1 MGLKERIIKKKM
13 ESQENLERI
22 RGWIDY
28 VIVPKG
34 FLEADEL
41 LWCVLNV
48 RDPLTNKKFKAVGTT
63 NHHSVGDYLE
73 FIGEWKKGKNG
84 KDEFHFT
91 YAIRADDDIVG
102 ATSMLAFL
110 FGPKRAE
117 RLIDYYD
124 SNPLNAINT
133 FKQNIEEF
141 RVDMKDVSGI
151 GQKTI
156 DKALEKQKKYQAID
170 SLYYK
175 FVRFGVS
182 LNSALKLLKLWGTN
196 ASSIIDDN
204 PYQLINV
211 DGFSFETV
219 DGIGLRYY
227 NYSKEDLRRIEA
239 YIIALLKA
247 KLYTGDCYMLLEE
260 LIVQAERGLNVD
272 ESLIREA
279 IIKMLDSRKIYKRL
293 KKTDIVIYLPY
304 IYKAENNVAQMVATA
319 VRKNRIVAESKVDEM
334 IAQYEAMKG
343 FQLADKQREG
353 IKRSSINQ
361 FSIISGPP
369 GSGKTTLIDCICY
382 IFQNSKKHVDI
393 ELCALA
399 GKAATRMSEATGMEA
414 STIHRLLGYNPE
426 TGWRFNEH
434 NPLQVDLLIVD
445 EFSMVDIVLFE
456 RLMKAISSDTVVILT
471 GDKDQLPSVDPGQV
485 LEDLIDVDYIPKTI
499 LEKIYRAVD
508 GSTTLPRALDFNF
521 QERVPDLTDAQ
532 DFAFIETPE
541 SDIQATKDE
550 VLQLYLK
557 KVTQWGIENVCLLEP
572 QNKGDIGCDVMNVE
586 IQAILNPY
594 DEDKPEMKVGFKKII
609 RVGDRVLQL
618 KNHPEFNLFN
628 GMVGNVI
635 DCIYSDTKN
644 SNEDRI
650 VVDYDGMEHTY
661 LREDFDE
668 LRLAYAMTIHKTQGS
683 EYKCSIMLMDGLHR
697 FMIKKRLV
705 YTGMTRNKNELFI
718 VGQKNMMQYALDN
731 KERKRN
737 TMLTELLKQYDI

>member
-1 MGLKERIIKKKM
+1 MGLKQKVLKKKLDTND
-13 ESQENLERI
+13 NLERI

-73 FIGEWKKGKNG
+73 FIGEWKKGKDG
-84 KDEFHFT
+84 KDEFHFI

-117 RLIDYYD
+117 RLIAHYD
-124 SNPLNAINT
+124 ENPLDAINT
-133 FKQNIEEF
+133 FKHHIEDF
-141 RVDMKDVSGI
+141 RRDMKDVSGI
-151 GQKTI
+151 GPKTI
-156 DKALEKQKKYQAID
+156 DKALEKQNKYQAID

-196 ASSIIDDN
+196 AAAIIDDN
-204 PYQLINV
+204 PYQLIQV

-227 NYSKEDLRRIEA
+227 NYSLEDLRRIEA
-239 YIIALLKA
+239 YIIHLLKV
-247 KLYTGDCYMLLEE
+247 KLYSGDCYMLLEE
-260 LIVQAERGLNVD
+260 LIVQAQKGLNVD
-272 ESLIREA
+272 EPLIREA
-279 IIKMLDSRKIYKRL
+279 VIKMLDSRKILKRL
-293 KKTDIVIYLPY
+293 KQSDIVIYLPY
-304 IYKAENNVAQMVATA
+304 IYKAEENVAQMVASA
-319 VRKNRIVAESKVDEM
+319 VRKNRIVAQSKVDNM
-334 IAQYEAMKG
+334 IDEYEKMKG
-343 FQLADKQREG
+343 FKLADKQREG

-382 IFQNSKKHVDI
+382 IFQNSKKRVNI
-393 ELCALA
+393 KLCALA

-426 TGWRFNEH
+426 TGWKYNEH
-434 NPLQVDLLIVD
+434 NPLDVDLLIVD

-456 RLMKAISSDTVVILT
+456 RLMKAISTDTVVILT

-485 LEDLIDVDYIPKTI
+485 LEDLIAVDYIPKTI

-521 QERVPDLTDAQ
+521 QEKVPDLSSAK
-532 DFAFIETPE
+532 DFEFIETSA
-541 SDIQATKDE
+541 SDVQATKDE
-550 VLQLYLK
+550 VLELYLK
-557 KVTQWGIENVCLLEP
+557 KVTQWGVESVCLLEP
-572 QNKGDIGCDVMNVE
+572 QNKGDLGCDVMNVE

-618 KNHPEFNLFN
+618 KNHPEYNLFN
-628 GMVGNVI
+628 GMVGNVV
-635 DCIYSDTKN
+635 DCVYSSSKN
-644 SNEDRI
+644 SNEDTI

-683 EYKCSIMLMDGLHR
+683 EYKCSIMLLDELHS
-697 FMIKKRLV
+697 FMVKKRLV
-705 YTGMTRNKNELFI
+705 YTGMTRNKNELFM
-718 VGQKNMMQYALDN
+718 VGQKKMMQHALTN

-737 TMLTELLKQYDI
+737 TMLTDLLKQYSI

>member
-1 MGLKERIIKKKM
+1 MGLKQKVLKKKLN
-13 ESQENLERI
+13 SNDNLERI

-73 FIGEWKKGKNG
+73 FIGEWKKGKDG
-84 KDEFHFT
+84 KDEFHFI

-117 RLIDYYD
+117 RLIAHYD
-124 SNPLNAINT
+124 ENPLDAINT
-133 FKQNIEEF
+133 FKHHIEDF
-141 RVDMKDVSGI
+141 RRDMKDVSGI
-151 GQKTI
+151 GPKTI
-156 DKALEKQKKYQAID
+156 DKALEKQNKYQAID

-196 ASSIIDDN
+196 AAAIIDDN
-204 PYQLINV
+204 PYQLIQV

-227 NYSKEDLRRIEA
+227 NYSLEDLRRIEA
-239 YIIALLKA
+239 YIIHLLKV
-247 KLYTGDCYMLLEE
+247 KLYSGDCYMLLEE
-260 LIVQAERGLNVD
+260 LIVQAQKGLNVD
-272 ESLIREA
+272 EPLIREA
-279 IIKMLDSRKIYKRL
+279 VIKMLDSRKILKRL
-293 KKTDIVIYLPY
+293 KQSDIVIYLPY
-304 IYKAENNVAQMVATA
+304 IYKAEENVAQMVASA
-319 VRKNRIVAESKVDEM
+319 VRKNRIVAQSKVDNM
-334 IAQYEAMKG
+334 IDEYEKMKG
-343 FQLADKQREG
+343 FKLADKQREG
-353 IKRSSINQ
+353 IRRSSINQ

-382 IFQNSKKHVDI
+382 IFQNSKKHVNI
-393 ELCALA
+393 KLCALA

-426 TGWRFNEH
+426 TGWKYNEH
-434 NPLQVDLLIVD
+434 NPLSVDLLIVD

-456 RLMKAISSDTVVILT
+456 RLMKAISTDTVVILT

-485 LEDLIDVDYIPKTI
+485 LEDLIAVDYIPKTI

-521 QERVPDLTDAQ
+521 QEKVPDLSSAK
-532 DFAFIETPE
+532 DFEFIETPA
-541 SDIQATKDE
+541 SDVQATKDE
-550 VLQLYLK
+550 VLELYLK
-557 KVTQWGIENVCLLEP
+557 KVTQWGVENVCLLEP
-572 QNKGDIGCDVMNVE
+572 QNKGDLGCDVMNVE

-618 KNHPEFNLFN
+618 KNHPEHNLFN
-628 GMVGNVI
+628 GMVGNVN
-635 DCIYSDTKN
+635 DCVYSSTKN
-644 SNEDRI
+644 SNEDTI

-683 EYKCSIMLMDGLHR
+683 EYKCSIMLLDELHS
-697 FMIKKRLV
+697 FMVKKRLV
-705 YTGMTRNKNELFI
+705 YTGMTRNKNELFM
-718 VGQKNMMQYALDN
+718 VGQKKMMQHALTN

-737 TMLTELLKQYDI
+737 TMLTDLLKQYSI

>member
-1 MGLKERIIKKKM
+1 
-13 ESQENLERI
+13 
-22 RGWIDY
+22 
-28 VIVPKG
+28 
-34 FLEADEL
+34 
-41 LWCVLNV
+41 
-48 RDPLTNKKFKAVGTT
+48 
-63 NHHSVGDYLE
+63 
-73 FIGEWKKGKNG
+73 
-84 KDEFHFT
+84 
-91 YAIRADDDIVG
+91 
-102 ATSMLAFL
+102 
-110 FGPKRAE
+110 
-117 RLIDYYD
+117 
-124 SNPLNAINT
+124 
-133 FKQNIEEF
+133 
-141 RVDMKDVSGI
+141 
-151 GQKTI
+151 
-156 DKALEKQKKYQAID
+156 
-170 SLYYK
+170 
-175 FVRFGVS
+175 
-182 LNSALKLLKLWGTN
+182 
-196 ASSIIDDN
+196 
-204 PYQLINV
+204 
-211 DGFSFETV
+211 
-219 DGIGLRYY
+219 
-227 NYSKEDLRRIEA
+227 
-239 YIIALLKA
+239 
-247 KLYTGDCYMLLEE
+247 
-260 LIVQAERGLNVD
+260 
-272 ESLIREA
+272 
-279 IIKMLDSRKIYKRL
+279 
-293 KKTDIVIYLPY
+293 
-304 IYKAENNVAQMVATA
+304 
-319 VRKNRIVAESKVDEM
+319 
-334 IAQYEAMKG
+334 
-343 FQLADKQREG
+343 
-353 IKRSSINQ
+353 
-361 FSIISGPP
+361 
-369 GSGKTTLIDCICY
+369 
-382 IFQNSKKHVDI
+382 
-393 ELCALA
+393 
-399 GKAATRMSEATGMEA
+399 MSEATGMEA

-426 TGWRFNEH
+426 TGWKYNEH

-557 KVTQWGIENVCLLEP
+557 KVTQWGVENVCLLEP

-661 LREDFDE
+661 LREEFDE

-718 VGQKNMMQYALDN
+718 VGQKNMMQHALDN

-737 TMLTELLKQYDI
+737 TMLTELLEQYDI

>member
-1 MGLKERIIKKKM
+1 MGLKQKVLKKKLD
-13 ESQENLERI
+13 SNDNLERI

-73 FIGEWKKGKNG
+73 FIGEWKKGKDG
-84 KDEFHFT
+84 KDEFHFI

-117 RLIDYYD
+117 RLIAHYD
-124 SNPLNAINT
+124 ENPLDAINT
-133 FKQNIEEF
+133 FKHHIEDF
-141 RVDMKDVSGI
+141 RRDMKDVSGI
-151 GQKTI
+151 GPKTI
-156 DKALEKQKKYQAID
+156 DKALEKQNKYQAID

-196 ASSIIDDN
+196 AAAIIDDN
-204 PYQLINV
+204 PYQLIQV

-227 NYSKEDLRRIEA
+227 NYSLEDLRRIEA
-239 YIIALLKA
+239 YIIHLLKV
-247 KLYTGDCYMLLEE
+247 KLYSGDCYMLLEE
-260 LIVQAERGLNVD
+260 LIVQAQKGLNVD
-272 ESLIREA
+272 EPLIREA
-279 IIKMLDSRKIYKRL
+279 VIKMLDSRKILKRL
-293 KKTDIVIYLPY
+293 KQSDIVIYLPY
-304 IYKAENNVAQMVATA
+304 IYKAEENVAQMVASA
-319 VRKNRIVAESKVDEM
+319 VRKNRIVAQSKVDNM
-334 IAQYEAMKG
+334 IDEYEKMKG
-343 FQLADKQREG
+343 FKLADKQREG
-353 IKRSSINQ
+353 IRRSSINQ

-382 IFQNSKKHVDI
+382 IFQNSKKHVNI
-393 ELCALA
+393 KLCALA

-426 TGWRFNEH
+426 TGWKYNEH
-434 NPLQVDLLIVD
+434 NPLSVDLLIVD

-456 RLMKAISSDTVVILT
+456 RLMKAISTDTVVILT

-485 LEDLIDVDYIPKTI
+485 LEDLIAVDYIPKTI

-521 QERVPDLTDAQ
+521 QEKVPDLSSAK
-532 DFAFIETPE
+532 DFEFIETSA
-541 SDIQATKDE
+541 SDVQATKDE
-550 VLQLYLK
+550 VLELYLK
-557 KVTQWGIENVCLLEP
+557 KVTQWGVENVCLLEP
-572 QNKGDIGCDVMNVE
+572 QNKGDLGCDVMNVE

-618 KNHPEFNLFN
+618 KNHPEHNLFN

-635 DCIYSDTKN
+635 DCVYSSTKN
-644 SNEDRI
+644 SNEDTI

-683 EYKCSIMLMDGLHR
+683 EYKCSIMLLDELHS
-697 FMIKKRLV
+697 FMVKKRLV
-705 YTGMTRNKNELFI
+705 YTGMTRNKNELFM
-718 VGQKNMMQYALDN
+718 VGQKKMMQHALTN

-737 TMLTELLKQYDI
+737 TMLTDLLKQYSI

>member
-1 MGLKERIIKKKM
+1 MGLKEKVLKKKLD
-13 ESQENLERI
+13 SNDNLERI

-28 VIVPKG
+28 VIVPQG
-34 FLEADEL
+34 YIEADEL

-73 FIGEWKKGKNG
+73 FIGEWKKGKDG
-84 KDEFHFT
+84 KDEFHFI

-117 RLIDYYD
+117 RLIAHYD
-124 SNPLNAINT
+124 ENPLDAINT
-133 FKQNIEEF
+133 FKHHIEDF
-141 RVDMKDVSGI
+141 RRDMKDVSGI
-151 GQKTI
+151 GPKTI
-156 DKALEKQKKYQAID
+156 DKALEKQNKYQAID

-196 ASSIIDDN
+196 AAAIIDDN
-204 PYQLINV
+204 PYQLIQV

-227 NYSKEDLRRIEA
+227 NYSLEDLRRIEA
-239 YIIALLKA
+239 YIIHLLKV
-247 KLYTGDCYMLLEE
+247 KLYSGDCYMLLEE
-260 LIVQAERGLNVD
+260 LIVQAQKGLNVD
-272 ESLIREA
+272 EPLIREA
-279 IIKMLDSRKIYKRL
+279 VIKMLDSRKILKRL
-293 KKTDIVIYLPY
+293 KQSDIVIYLPY
-304 IYKAENNVAQMVATA
+304 IYKAEENVAQMVASA
-319 VRKNRIVAESKVDEM
+319 VRKNRIVAQSKVDNM
-334 IAQYEAMKG
+334 IDEYENMKG
-343 FQLADKQREG
+343 FKLADKQREG
-353 IKRSSINQ
+353 IRRSSINQ

-382 IFQNSKKHVDI
+382 IFQNSKKHVNI
-393 ELCALA
+393 KLCALA

-426 TGWRFNEH
+426 TGWKYNEH
-434 NPLQVDLLIVD
+434 NPLSVDLLIVD

-456 RLMKAISSDTVVILT
+456 RLMKAISTDTVVILT

-485 LEDLIDVDYIPKTI
+485 LEDLIAVDYIPKTI

-521 QERVPDLTDAQ
+521 QEKVPDLSSAK
-532 DFAFIETPE
+532 DFEFIETPA
-541 SDIQATKDE
+541 SDVQATKDE
-550 VLQLYLK
+550 VLELYLK
-557 KVTQWGIENVCLLEP
+557 KVTQWGVENVCLLEP
-572 QNKGDIGCDVMNVE
+572 QNKGDLGCDVMNVE

-618 KNHPEFNLFN
+618 KNHPEHNLFN

-635 DCIYSDTKN
+635 DCVYSSTKN
-644 SNEDRI
+644 SNEDTI

-683 EYKCSIMLMDGLHR
+683 EYKCSIMLLDELHS
-697 FMIKKRLV
+697 FMVKKRLV
-705 YTGMTRNKNELFI
+705 YTGMTRNKNELFM
-718 VGQKNMMQYALDN
+718 VGQKKMMQHALTN

-737 TMLTELLKQYDI
+737 TMLRDLLKQYNI

>member
-1 MGLKERIIKKKM
+1 MGLKQKVLKKKLDTND
-13 ESQENLERI
+13 NLERI

-73 FIGEWKKGKNG
+73 FIGEWKKGKDG
-84 KDEFHFT
+84 KDEFHFI

-117 RLIDYYD
+117 RLIAYYD
-124 SNPLNAINT
+124 ENPLDAINT
-133 FKQNIEEF
+133 FKHHIEDF
-141 RVDMKDVSGI
+141 RRDMKDVSGI
-151 GQKTI
+151 GPKTI
-156 DKALEKQKKYQAID
+156 DKALKKQNKYQAID

-196 ASSIIDDN
+196 AAAIIDDN
-204 PYQLINV
+204 PYQLIQV

-227 NYSKEDLRRIEA
+227 NYSLEDLRRIEA
-239 YIIALLKA
+239 YIIHLLKV
-247 KLYTGDCYMLLEE
+247 KLYSGDCYMLLEE
-260 LIVQAERGLNVD
+260 LIVQAQKGLNVD
-272 ESLIREA
+272 EPLIREA
-279 IIKMLDSRKIYKRL
+279 VIKMLDSRKILKRL
-293 KKTDIVIYLPY
+293 KQSDIVIYLPY
-304 IYKAENNVAQMVATA
+304 IYKAEENVAQMVASA
-319 VRKNRIVAESKVDEM
+319 VRKNRIVTQSKVDNM
-334 IAQYEAMKG
+334 IDEYEKMKG
-343 FQLADKQREG
+343 FKLADKQREG

-382 IFQNSKKHVDI
+382 IFQNSKKRVNI
-393 ELCALA
+393 KLCALA

-426 TGWRFNEH
+426 TGWKYNEH
-434 NPLQVDLLIVD
+434 NPLDVDLLIVD

-456 RLMKAISSDTVVILT
+456 RLMKAISTDTVVILT

-485 LEDLIDVDYIPKTI
+485 LEDLIAVDYIPKTI

-521 QERVPDLTDAQ
+521 QEKVPDLSSAK
-532 DFAFIETPE
+532 DFEFIETSA
-541 SDIQATKDE
+541 SDVQATKDE
-550 VLQLYLK
+550 VLELYLK
-557 KVTQWGIENVCLLEP
+557 KVTQWGVENVCLLEP
-572 QNKGDIGCDVMNVE
+572 QNKGDLGCDVMNVE

-618 KNHPEFNLFN
+618 KNHPEYNLFN
-628 GMVGNVI
+628 GMVGNVV
-635 DCIYSDTKN
+635 DCVYSSSKN
-644 SNEDRI
+644 SNEDTI

-683 EYKCSIMLMDGLHR
+683 EYKCSIMLLDELHS
-697 FMIKKRLV
+697 FMVKKRLV
-705 YTGMTRNKNELFI
+705 YTGMTRNKNELFM
-718 VGQKNMMQYALDN
+718 VGQKKMMQHALTN

-737 TMLTELLKQYDI
+737 TMLTDLLKQYSI